1 METIKIQTNSLK
13 GGDLPEDFT
22 IVDPI
27 IVLENDTPEQFP
39 KGDML
44 TLFIEG
50 ARVRAQR
57 VLRAKGVAY
66 LKGKKEFTLKMSELF
81 ERRSTVKVL
90 TPDEY
95 VDMILK
101 SGDKKAIA
109 ELEEKLAKAKK

>member
-13 GGDLPEDFT
+13 GGDLPEDFVVESPVIT
-22 IVDPI
+22 
-27 IVLENDTPEQFP
+27 LENDTKDSFP

-57 VLRAKGVAY
+57 VLRAKGVTY
-66 LKGKKEFTLKMSELF
+66 LKGKKEFELKMSELF

-95 VDMILK
+95 IEMVLSSNNQARID
-101 SGDKKAIA
+101 
-109 ELEEKLAKAKK
+109 ELITKLSRAKK

>member
-1 METIKIQTNSLK
+1 METIKMQTNSLK
-13 GGDLPEDFT
+13 GGDLPDGFVIEDP
-22 IVDPI
+22 V

-57 VLRAKGVAY
+57 VLRSKGEAY

-90 TPDEY
+90 TADEY
-95 VDMILK
+95 VDAILK
-101 SGDKKAIA
+101 SGDQKAINA
-109 ELEEKLAKAKK
+109 LVARLTKK